1 MKNKPRDLNSKSEPL
16 TIEIN
21 KIIFIW
27 KLNFSNGLKLVAQY
41 AYMMEFIVFF
51 AIKADMM
58 IVFWEIFQNHDWK
71 THFL

>member
-21 KIIFIW
+21 KIIFIR
-27 KLNFSNGLKLVAQY
+27 KLNFSNDLKLVAQY
-41 AYMMEFIVFF
+41 AYMMGFIVFF

-58 IVFWEIFQNHDWK
+58 IVFWEIFQNHE
-71 THFL
+71 